1 MRDHLT
7 LKTILLFFLPLI
19 FMTELIQVSHSIT
32 NAFLARFSAP
42 KEILAAFSIAFAFNV
57 MTGGVTMTATQSG
70 ISFITDRQAFARLL
84 RFYGLAVMVPFG
96 IVETVSLT
104 SLGNFVF
111 GNLMGASPEVV
122 RQAKWSSAIMGLWT
136 FPILIRN
143 LMYAVVMIRRRTLLI
158 SYATA
163 IRLASLIG
171 FLILYSIWFDGATV
185 GAMATVSGMTIEAF
199 YMILAARPYMA
210 GLKKSTDPQATYTEL
225 WRFSWPLMITQVTE
239 NGVVFVVN
247 LFLGRL
253 NNPDLA
259 IAAFGVVFG
268 LVRVILAPLRN
279 LVNTAQ
285 TLIHQ
290 REDLRMMF
298 QFTFGLLLFYVCMI
312 VVMFFTPLRDW
323 ILGTVM
329 GLTQELNRY
338 CTPAVKLTLLIA
350 VFWATAALLRGIL
363 SAMRKTGVIALTA
376 FIRLTVIAAVGS
388 ISFFDVNFNGAV
400 LGVLAIAGAFLA
412 ETIVLGRRLRRQAQM
427 PGALFYQAL

>member
-1 MRDHLT
+1 MRDQLT

-104 SLGNFVF
+104 PLGNFVF

-163 IRLASLIG
+163 IRLSSLIG
-171 FLILYSIWFDGATV
+171 FLILYSIWFDGAVV
-185 GAMATVSGMTIEAF
+185 GAMATVSGMTIEAI
-199 YMILAARPYMA
+199 YMILAARPYMT
-210 GLKKSTDPQATYTEL
+210 GLKKYTAPQASYTEL

-253 NNPDLA
+253 THPDLA

-285 TLIHQ
+285 TLVHQ

-298 QFTFGLLLFYVCMI
+298 QFAFGLLLFYAGMI

-329 GLTQELNRY
+329 GLTLELNRY

-376 FIRLTVIAAVGS
+376 FIRLIVIAAVGS

-400 LGVLAIAGAFLA
+400 LGVLAISGAFLA
-412 ETIVLGRRLRRQAQM
+412 ETVVLGGRLRKQAQM
-427 PGALFYQAL
+427 PGALFNQVL